1 MYQIID
7 LLTITHFV
15 YYFIFGLFVKKK
27 YVTTFLLGVLWE
39 IFEYFLANNNRTK
52 EYLIKNWPVPYKYWA
67 EKNIFNKVF
76 DLIFNM
82 LGYHLGNKSK
92 FKLFKK

>member
-1 MYQIID
+1 MYQVLDIYSIF
-7 LLTITHFV
+7 HFI
-15 YYFIFGLFVKKK
+15 YYFIYGLYFKNK
-27 YVTTFLLGVLWE
+27 YVLAFILGILWE
-39 IFEYFLANNNRTK
+39 IFEYILANINYTK
-52 EYLIKNWPVPYKYWA
+52 ELLIKYFPVPQKYWA

-82 LGYHLGNKSK
+82 IGYHLGNISK

>member
-1 MYQIID
+1 MYQFVD
-7 LLTITHFV
+7 PLTITHFA
-15 YYFIFGLFVKKK
+15 YYFIYGLYFKNK
-27 YVTTFLLGVLWE
+27 YLLAFILGVLWE
-39 IFEYFLANNNRTK
+39 LFEYGLATNNYTK

>member
-7 LLTITHFV
+7 IYSIFPFITD
-15 YYFIFGLFVKKK
+15 FIFGLYFKNK
-27 YVTTFLLGVLWE
+27 YVLAFILGILWE
-39 IFEYFLANNNRTK
+39 LFEYGLAQNNNTK
-52 EYLIKNWPVPYKYWA
+52 EFLIKYWPVPYKYWA

-82 LGYHLGNKSK
+82 LGYHLGNISN
-92 FKLFKK
+92 KKI